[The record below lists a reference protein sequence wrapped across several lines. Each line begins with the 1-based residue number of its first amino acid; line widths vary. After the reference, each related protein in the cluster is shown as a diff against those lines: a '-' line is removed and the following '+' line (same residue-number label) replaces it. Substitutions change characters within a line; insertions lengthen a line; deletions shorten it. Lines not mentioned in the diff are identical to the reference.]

1 MFIAAVDHPFPSTDL
16 EIPISRPAW
25 FKDAL
30 SHLDPQFYVDFLSC
44 GVEPEYAEIMMD
56 IRLLAKCYQ
65 TAADCS
71 SAEEYQS
78 VLSFLCSTL
87 QRLLSLPMPV
97 MNLDNLEA
105 MYVTQACRHALIVHV
120 FAQWSGHQPDPA
132 LMVSNARHDLQ
143 TTCRT
148 LMNLGSRNPLLLWL
162 MAVGGVGA
170 IGTPERKWFVG
181 HMAVLVSD
189 FGISTWPELRDA
201 LKRIIWHEFQDEA
214 THKVL
219 WEEIVLILDSNAR
232 TNETRKLW

>member
-1 MFIAAVDHPFPSTDL
+1 MFIAAVDHPFPDIDL
-16 EIPISRPAW
+16 EIPISRPLW
-25 FKDAL
+25 FEDAL
-30 SHLDPQFYVDFLSC
+30 RRLDPQFYVDFLTC
-44 GVEPEYAEIMMD
+44 GVEPAYTETMVN

-78 VLSFLCSTL
+78 VLTFLCSTL

-97 MNLDNLEA
+97 MSLDNNLEA
-105 MYVTQACRHALIVHV
+105 VYVTQACRHALIVHV

-132 LMVSNARHDLQ
+132 LMVSNARHELQ

-181 HMAVLVSD
+181 HMAVLMSA
-189 FGISTWPELRDA
+189 FGISTWQELRDA

-214 THKVL
+214 THRVL
-219 WEEIVLILDSNAR
+219 WEEIALILDRSDNATEMER
-232 TNETRKLW
+232 